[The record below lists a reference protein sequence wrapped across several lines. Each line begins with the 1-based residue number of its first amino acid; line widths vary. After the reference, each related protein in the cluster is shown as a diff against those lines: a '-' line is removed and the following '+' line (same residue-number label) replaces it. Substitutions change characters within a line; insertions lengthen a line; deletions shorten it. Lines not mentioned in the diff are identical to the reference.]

1 MPSVAD
7 ELTPL
12 INTLQGV
19 LDNVSPAGRRELAKA
34 IGRGLRASQ
43 AARIKANIDPSGQP
57 FEPRK
62 PQNSIRQ
69 RKGGIRRKMFQKLIR
84 THWLK
89 AKASADAATVQFVG
103 NATRIARISQFGLRD
118 RVNKQGVEAQYPQR
132 ELLGLTA
139 KEKDQIE
146 DLVLELLSR

>member
-1 MPSVAD
+1 MPSGAD

-12 INTLQGV
+12 INTLHGV

-43 AARIKANIDPSGQP
+43 AARIKANIDPSGQA

-62 PQNSIRQ
+62 PQNSFRQ
-69 RKGGIRRKMFQKLIR
+69 RKGSIRRKMFQKLIR
-84 THWLK
+84 MQWLK
-89 AKASADAATVQFVG
+89 SKANANEATVQFVSF
-103 NATRIARISQFGLRD
+103 ASRIARTSQYGLRD
-118 RVNKQGVEAQYPQR
+118 RVRPGIEAQYPKR
-132 ELLGLTA
+132 ELLGLTE

-146 DLVLELLSR
+146 YLVLGLLSR

>member
-1 MPSVAD
+1 MPSGAD

-43 AARIKANIDPSGQP
+43 AARIKANIDPSGQA

-69 RKGGIRRKMFQKLIR
+69 RKGSIKRKMFQKLIR
-84 THWLK
+84 MQWLK
-89 AKASADAATVQFVG
+89 SKATADEATVQFMG
-103 NATRIARISQFGLRD
+103 FAGRIARTSQYGLRD
-118 RVNKQGVEAQYPQR
+118 RVRPGIEAQYPKR
-132 ELLGLTA
+132 ELLGITDT
-139 KEKDQIE
+139 EREQIE
-146 DLVLELLSR
+146 NLILAQLNK

>member
-1 MPSVAD
+1 MQD

-19 LDNVSPAGRRELAKA
+19 LDNISPAGRRELAKN

-43 AARIKANIDPSGQP
+43 AKRIKENIDPSGQA

-62 PQNSIRQ
+62 PQHSPRQ
-69 RKGGIRRKMFQKLIR
+69 RQGSIKRKMFQKLIR
-84 THWLK
+84 MQWLK
-89 AKASADAATVQFVG
+89 GKGNADEATVQFMG
-103 NATRIARISQFGLRD
+103 FASRIARTSQLGLRD
-118 RVNKQGVEAQYPQR
+118 RIRPGIQAQYPKR
-132 ELLGLTA
+132 ELLGLTD

-146 DLVLELLSR
+146 DLILAQLAK